1 MIGASRNSLALVQES
16 MRSRSNQGDLSALS
30 AELLA
35 AADILANE
43 KSLRQN
49 LADSGQPISARSSL
63 IKDLFGKKVSASTN
77 EFLGELVAARWSS
90 GEDLV
95 DAVELVGFQA
105 AFVVA
110 DKAGSLD
117 RVENELFHFARAVQ
131 ASSELQMT
139 LTDPALSS
147 LAKSAV
153 VGDLL
158 GSKVDVSTL
167 NLIKYVA
174 GHLRGRRV
182 DSVLA
187 TLGNLAAAQRNQVV
201 AEVRSVIALDAE
213 QTRKLSSALS
223 KLTGKDVRINVAI
236 DSSVLGG
243 ITVTIGE
250 EVIDGSISAR
260 LESARR
266 TLLA

>member
-1 MIGASRNSLALVQES
+1 MIGASRNSLAVVQES

-49 LADSGQPISARSSL
+49 LADSGQPVDTRTSL
-63 IKDLFGKKVSASTN
+63 IKDVFGKKVSDSAH
-77 EFLGELVAARWSS
+77 EILGELVAARWSS

-95 DAVELVGFQA
+95 DAVELLGSQA
-105 AFVVA
+105 AFVAA

-139 LTDPALSS
+139 LTDPALSAS
-147 LAKSAV
+147 AKSAI

-158 GSKVDVSTL
+158 GSKVDVITL
-167 NLIKYVA
+167 GLLKHVA

-182 DSVLA
+182 DSVLS
-187 TLGNLAAAQRNQVV
+187 TLGDLAAAQRNQVV
-201 AEVRSVIALDAE
+201 AEVRSVIPLDAD

-236 DSSVLGG
+236 DPSVLGG
-243 ITVTIGE
+243 ISVTIGE

>member
-1 MIGASRNSLALVQES
+1 
-16 MRSRSNQGDLSALS
+16 
-30 AELLA
+30 
-35 AADILANE
+35 
-43 KSLRQN
+43 
-49 LADSGQPISARSSL
+49 
-63 IKDLFGKKVSASTN
+63 LFGKKVSASTN
-77 EFLGELVAARWSS
+77 EFLGEIVAARWSS

-236 DSSVLGG
+236 DPSVLGG

>member
-1 MIGASRNSLALVQES
+1 MIGASRNSLAFVQES
-16 MRSRSNQGDLSALS
+16 MRSRSSQGDLSALS
-30 AELLA
+30 AELLS

-49 LADSGQPISARSSL
+49 LADSGQPVAARTSL
-63 IKDLFGKKVSASTN
+63 IKDVFGTKVSASTQ
-77 EFLGELVAARWSS
+77 EVLGELVAARWSS
-90 GEDLV
+90 DNDLV
-95 DAVELVGFQA
+95 DAVELLGSQA
-105 AFVVA
+105 AFVAA

-139 LTDPALSS
+139 LTDPALS
-147 LAKSAV
+147 AQTKSAI

-158 GSKVDVSTL
+158 GSKVDVITL
-167 NLIKYVA
+167 DLVKHVA

-182 DSVLA
+182 DSVLE

-201 AEVRSVIALDAE
+201 AEVRSVIALDAD
-213 QTRKLSSALS
+213 QTRKLSAALS
-223 KLTGKDVRINVAI
+223 KLTGKDIRINVAI
-236 DSSVLGG
+236 DPSVLGG

-250 EVIDGSISAR
+250 DVIDGSVASR

>member
-1 MIGASRNSLALVQES
+1 
-16 MRSRSNQGDLSALS
+16 
-30 AELLA
+30 
-35 AADILANE
+35 
-43 KSLRQN
+43 
-49 LADSGQPISARSSL
+49 
-63 IKDLFGKKVSASTN
+63 
-77 EFLGELVAARWSS
+77 
-90 GEDLV
+90 
-95 DAVELVGFQA
+95 
-105 AFVVA
+105 
-110 DKAGSLD
+110 
-117 RVENELFHFARAVQ
+117 
-131 ASSELQMT
+131 
-139 LTDPALSS
+139 
-147 LAKSAV
+147 
-153 VGDLL
+153 
-158 GSKVDVSTL
+158 L

-236 DSSVLGG
+236 DPSVLGG

>member
-35 AADILANE
+35 AADILASE

-49 LADSGQPISARSSL
+49 LADSGQPVTARTSL
-63 IKDLFGKKVSASTN
+63 IEDLFGKKVGASTH
-77 EFLGELVAARWSS
+77 EILGELVAARWSS

-95 DAVELVGFQA
+95 DAVEMLGSQA
-105 AFVVA
+105 AFVAA

-117 RVENELFHFARAVQ
+117 RVENELFHFARTVQ
-131 ASSELQMT
+131 ASPELQMT
-139 LTDPALSS
+139 LTDPAISS
-147 LAKSAV
+147 SVKSAI

-158 GSKVDVSTL
+158 GSKVDVITL
-167 NLIKYVA
+167 DLIKHVA

-187 TLGNLAAAQRNQVV
+187 TLGDLAAAQRNQVV

-236 DSSVLGG
+236 DPSVLGG
-243 ITVTIGE
+243 IAVTIGE
-250 EVIDGSISAR
+250 DVIDGSISAR
-260 LESARR
+260 MESARR

>member
-49 LADSGQPISARSSL
+49 LADSGQPISARTSL

-105 AFVVA
+105 
-110 DKAGSLD
+110 
-117 RVENELFHFARAVQ
+117 
-131 ASSELQMT
+131 
-139 LTDPALSS
+139 LTWFQEIQFRRSGGW
-147 LAKSAV
+147 LAKCEQPLTQV
-153 VGDLL
+153 RYGQLF
-158 GSKVDVSTL
+158 
-167 NLIKYVA
+167 
-174 GHLRGRRV
+174 RR
-182 DSVLA
+182 L
-187 TLGNLAAAQRNQVV
+187 Q
-201 AEVRSVIALDAE
+201 ERS
-213 QTRKLSSALS
+213 S
-223 KLTGKDVRINVAI
+223 
-236 DSSVLGG
+236 
-243 ITVTIGE
+243 
-250 EVIDGSISAR
+250 
-260 LESARR
+260 
-266 TLLA
+266 

>member
-1 MIGASRNSLALVQES
+1 MIGASRNSLAFVQES
-16 MRSRSNQGDLSALS
+16 MRSRSSQGDLSALS

-49 LADSGQPISARSSL
+49 LADSGQPVAARTSL
-63 IKDLFGKKVSASTN
+63 IKDVFGTKVSASTQ
-77 EFLGELVAARWSS
+77 EVLGELVAARWSS
-90 GEDLV
+90 DNDLV
-95 DAVELVGFQA
+95 DAVELLGSQA
-105 AFVVA
+105 AFVAA

-139 LTDPALSS
+139 LTDPALSAQ
-147 LAKSAV
+147 AKSAI

-158 GSKVDVSTL
+158 GSKVDVITL
-167 NLIKYVA
+167 DLVKHVA

-182 DSVLA
+182 DSVLE

-201 AEVRSVIALDAE
+201 AEVRSAIALNAD
-213 QTRKLSSALS
+213 QTRKLSAALS
-223 KLTGKDVRINVAI
+223 KLTGKDIRINVAI
-236 DSSVLGG
+236 DPSVLGG

-250 EVIDGSISAR
+250 DVIDGSVAAR

>member
-1 MIGASRNSLALVQES
+1 M
-16 MRSRSNQGDLSALS
+16 
-30 AELLA
+30 
-35 AADILANE
+35 
-43 KSLRQN
+43 
-49 LADSGQPISARSSL
+49 
-63 IKDLFGKKVSASTN
+63 
-77 EFLGELVAARWSS
+77 
-90 GEDLV
+90 

-117 RVENELFHFARAVQ
+117 RVENELFHFSRAVQ

-147 LAKSAV
+147 LAKSAI

-213 QTRKLSSALS
+213 QTRKLSAALS

-236 DSSVLGG
+236 DPSVLGG

>member
-1 MIGASRNSLALVQES
+1 MIGASRNSLALVQGS
-16 MRSRSNQGDLSALS
+16 MRSRSNQGDLSVLS

-49 LADSGQPISARSSL
+49 LADSGQPVAARTSL
-63 IKDLFGKKVSASTN
+63 IQDVFGKKVSASSC
-77 EFLGELVAARWSS
+77 EILGELVVARWSS
-90 GEDLV
+90 SDDLV
-95 DAVELVGFQA
+95 AAVELLGFQA
-105 AFVVA
+105 AFVAA

-131 ASSELQMT
+131 ASSQLQMT
-139 LTDPALSS
+139 LTASALSAI
-147 LAKSAV
+147 AKSAI

-158 GSKVDVSTL
+158 GSKVDVITL
-167 NLIKYVA
+167 NLIKHVA

-182 DSVLA
+182 DSVLV

-201 AEVRSVIALDAE
+201 AEVRSAIALDTQ

-236 DSSVLGG
+236 DPSVLGG
-243 ITVTIGE
+243 IVVTIGE

>member
-1 MIGASRNSLALVQES
+1 
-16 MRSRSNQGDLSALS
+16 
-30 AELLA
+30 
-35 AADILANE
+35 
-43 KSLRQN
+43 
-49 LADSGQPISARSSL
+49 
-63 IKDLFGKKVSASTN
+63 LFGKKVSASTN

-147 LAKSAV
+147 LAKSGV

-236 DSSVLGG
+236 DPSVLGG